1 MENFSLVYEPE
12 AAAIFGKAL
21 PLDRIIGE
29 KNEFALRSFD
39 VGRQFIVIDGGGKI

>member
-1 MENFSLVYEPE
+1 VFILQCQKE

-29 KNEFALRSFD
+29 NNEFALRSFD
-39 VGRQFIVIDGGGKI
+39 VGRQFIVIDGGGKK